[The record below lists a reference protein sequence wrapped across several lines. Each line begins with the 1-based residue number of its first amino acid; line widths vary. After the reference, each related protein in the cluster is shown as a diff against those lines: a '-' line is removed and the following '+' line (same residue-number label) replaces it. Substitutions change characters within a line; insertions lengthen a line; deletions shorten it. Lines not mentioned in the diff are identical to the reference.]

1 MISEYEEMNVR
12 ADGGEKE
19 MIEKVADGL
28 RFLLLQEELYH
39 CDYLTDGVLKLHD
52 SLNVIMPVLKRTGR
66 ISIDAL
72 HNVCGAI
79 SDLHSMLYV
88 VYAPDVIYTVSEDTN
103 DYQLLE
109 HYLKRVDKLCKTI
122 VVSDWDDY
130 YSSEHINDK
139 NMISVA
145 MCCVFSIMDCVYF
158 IKDAFFERLNFKHN
172 YHRRI
177 MELMRISKEF
187 RE

>member
-1 MISEYEEMNVR
+1 MN
-12 ADGGEKE
+12 DKE
-19 MIEKVADGL
+19 MIGKVASDL
-28 RFLLLQEELYH
+28 RFLLLQEEVYH
-39 CDYLTDGVLKLHD
+39 CDYLVDSVLKLHD

-66 ISIDAL
+66 ISINAL

-88 VYAPDVIYTVSEDTN
+88 IYAPNEIYTVSKDTN

-122 VVSDWDDY
+122 VVSDWDDN
-130 YSSEHINDK
+130 YSSEHINDM
-139 NMISVA
+139 NMISEA
-145 MCCVFSIMDCVYF
+145 MCCVSSILDCVNY
-158 IKDAFFERLNFKHN
+158 IKDAFLERLNSKHN